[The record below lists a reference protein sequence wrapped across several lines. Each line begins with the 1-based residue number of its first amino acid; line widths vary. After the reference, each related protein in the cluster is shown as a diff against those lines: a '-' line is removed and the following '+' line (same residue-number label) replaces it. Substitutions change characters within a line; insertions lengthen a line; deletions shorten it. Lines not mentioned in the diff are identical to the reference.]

1 MASGR
6 SLGSRFS
13 AKNARLSPESRQ
25 NNMNDIENLTLC
37 LGSSPLRQNAFS
49 MRLLFEPRT
58 AFASA
63 FSERPFSPAPSK
75 FPDCELE
82 ADRHQQPEPQK
93 ENISFQQS

>member
-37 LGSSPLRQNAFS
+37 LGSSPLRQKC
-49 MRLLFEPRT
+49 LFYE
-58 AFASA
+58 AS
-63 FSERPFSPAPSK
+63 
-75 FPDCELE
+75 L
-82 ADRHQQPEPQK
+82 
-93 ENISFQQS
+93 